1 MRGEGRAGARA
12 EHAAGKRAVTRSDLR
27 IATVYSRRPVGPSEI
42 HAMDRLRWLR
52 ISEGLADLGFS
63 VDMIV
68 EASQNLGS
76 PPPTLRF
83 VSPSRVDWS
92 VYHVVKTLYPTGF
105 RTLRE
110 TGGEEHPFI
119 LSRVGGVVGPTDSI
133 PGVYFFGEERQELW
147 EAHLMIRKHARY
159 VTLITDASRA
169 LWQAQHGLHPPVI
182 MVPTGVDREIPPP
195 GRNPFAGS
203 LLRTAVYIGNLY
215 PRDSQRELNLQWQ
228 ERLNRLGARLLT
240 RGIRL
245 YFVGPGL
252 TDRLDER
259 MVTTV
264 GPISHKLVWDYHYFA
279 DVGIVLARGAVQID
293 DASKLYYYLRA
304 GLPVVS
310 EAPVPNNHL
319 ITESGLGYIAP
330 YNDDVAMV
338 EMIEAAA
345 RRSWDGR
352 GAQGYVLAHHTWEH
366 RARVYERILSAEF
379 GV

>member
-1 MRGEGRAGARA
+1 VRA
-12 EHAAGKRAVTRSDLR
+12 EHAVGKHAVTRSDLR
-27 IATVYSRRPVGPSEI
+27 IATVYTRRPVGPSEI

-76 PPPTLRF
+76 PRPTLRS

-92 VYHVVKTLYPTGF
+92 VYHVVKTLYPMGF

-119 LSRVGGVVGPTDSI
+119 LSRVGGVVGPTDST
-133 PGVYFFGEERQELW
+133 PGVYFFGEERQALW
-147 EAHLMIRKHARY
+147 EAHLMIRERARY

-203 LLRTAVYIGNLY
+203 PLRTAVYIGNLY
-215 PRDSQRELNLQWQ
+215 PRDSQPELNLQWQ

-252 TDRLDER
+252 TERLDER

-264 GPISHKLVWDYHYFA
+264 GPISHELIWDYQYFA

-338 EMIEAAA
+338 EMIDAAA
-345 RRSWDGR
+345 RRLWDRR

>member
-1 MRGEGRAGARA
+1 
-12 EHAAGKRAVTRSDLR
+12 VTRSDLR
-27 IATVYSRRPVGPSEI
+27 IATVYTRRPVGPSEI
-42 HAMDRLRWLR
+42 YAMDRLRWLR

-76 PPPTLRF
+76 PRPTLRSL
-83 VSPSRVDWS
+83 SPSRVDWS
-92 VYHVVKTLYPTGF
+92 VYHVVKTLYPLGF

-119 LSRVGGVVGPTDSI
+119 LSRVGGVVGPTDST
-133 PGVYFFGEERQELW
+133 PGVYFFGEERQTLW
-147 EAHLMIRKHARY
+147 EAHLMIRERARY
-159 VTLITDASRA
+159 VTMITDASRA
-169 LWQAQHGLHPPVI
+169 LWQAQHGFHPPVI
-182 MVPTGVDREIPPP
+182 MVPTGVDREIPSP
-195 GRNPFAGS
+195 GRDPFAAS
-203 LLRTAVYIGNLY
+203 PLRTAVYIGNLY
-215 PRDSQRELNLQWQ
+215 PRDSQREMNLQWQ
-228 ERLNRLGARLLT
+228 ERLNRLGARLLA

-252 TDRLDER
+252 TDRLDGR
-259 MVTTV
+259 TVTTI
-264 GPISHKLVWDYHYFA
+264 GPIPHKLVWDYQYFA

-338 EMIEAAA
+338 EMIDDAA
-345 RRSWDGR
+345 RRSWDRR
-352 GAQGYVLAHHTWEH
+352 GAQGYILAHHTWEH
-366 RARVYERILSAEF
+366 RARVYERMLLAEF